1 MRKNR
6 WPIAVLMLLVLGLAG
21 CVDRTAERNAGEIAQ
36 SRAKKLMDTREDVR
50 VVDVRTESEYAAGH
64 IRGAVSLPLGRI
76 TDRGS
81 VAKELPD
88 RKQWL
93 LIYCHS
99 GRRARIAAG
108 KLAGLGYTKVR
119 SFGGITT
126 WPYGL
131 VTDQG
136 GQKRSEESR

>member
-1 MRKNR
+1 MKERR
-6 WPIAVLMLLVLGLAG
+6 WLIAVLVILALGFTG
-21 CVDRTAERNAGEIAQ
+21 CADRTAERNAGEIAQ

-50 VVDVRTESEYAAGH
+50 VVDVRTEAEYAAGH
-64 IRGAVSLPLGRI
+64 IRGAVSIPLGRI
-76 TDRGS
+76 TGRAS
-81 VAKELPD
+81 VAKALPD
-88 RKQWL
+88 RKQWI

-108 KLAGLGYTKVR
+108 KLAELGYTKVR

-126 WPYGL
+126 WPYAL

-136 GQKRSEESR
+136 GQKCSEENR